1 MNKQDQD
8 ADFNAEHEPP
18 SKSELKRRAHE
29 IQELGEYLL
38 TLKPEQIARIPLTD
52 PLAIAI
58 ERAERIPKR
67 SEAMRRHYQYIG
79 KLMRDA
85 DCDAIRDAVNAIKAE
100 ESLNTRHLHELEQV
114 RDKLISGGFN
124 AVDALM
130 GEYPQLDRQK
140 LRQLVKTAQKERS
153 ENSGSTAS
161 RQLFRYL
168 RDNTDFEGAGE
179 ISEDDDADN

>member
-1 MNKQDQD
+1 MKKHDQD
-8 ADFNAEHEPP
+8 EDFHAEHEPP

-29 IQELGEYLL
+29 LQELGEFLL
-38 TLKPEQIARIPLTD
+38 TLKPEQLARVPLTD

-100 ESLNTRHLHELEQV
+100 ETLNTRHLHELEQL
-114 RDKLISGGFN
+114 RDKLIHDGF
-124 AVDALM
+124 AGVDTLL

-140 LRQLVKTAQKERS
+140 LRQLVKSAQKERAD
-153 ENSGSTAS
+153 NSGSTAS

-168 RDNTDFEGAGE
+168 RDNTDFEGAPTDDEGE
-179 ISEDDDADN
+179 DT